1 VVPVVVD
8 QENTAGIMRRGTRL
22 EQEQPEH
29 QAKVTEVAM
38 GQLLTTGNLVVVEV
52 LGHKDHQE
60 LQAPVE
66 SEARG
71 FRLAL
76 RAHD

>member
-8 QENTAGIMRRGTRL
+8 QEKTAGMMRAGTRL

-38 GQLLTTGNLVVVEV
+38 GQFLATGNLVVVEV

-71 FRLAL
+71 FPLAL